1 MMPIILSKDIFATL
15 RQLHPLPSTLDFPL
29 IFYYQFEH
37 TFVLNMTLFTWALVT
52 TPHSF
57 SGGLS
62 RMVYKHLLGC
72 FISKGPSLGFL
83 ELFQAVI
90 IVTHG
95 DIHRS
100 MALVLGANKLLAT
113 AKDIRSYRLIIVGKT
128 FFQLINRS
136 IVLEL

>member
-1 MMPIILSKDIFATL
+1 MPTIPSKEIFATL
-15 RQLHPLPSTLDFPL
+15 HQLHPLPSILVFPL

-62 RMVYKHLLGC
+62 RMVYKHLLRC
-72 FISKGPSLGFL
+72 FIPKGPSSWFL

-90 IVTHG
+90 IVLRG

-100 MALVLGANKLLAT
+100 IALVLGANKLLAT
-113 AKDIRSYRLIIVGKT
+113 TKDIRGFRLIIVGKT
-128 FFQLINRS
+128 FFQLISRS
-136 IVLEL
+136 IVLEF